1 MLTTPMVFKR
11 YHTIKSRSAQAHVVD
26 KTYDAFSKQYRG
38 DVRLLMESKF
48 WKLGKLQS
56 HGLGRTFSSLKLV
69 FSED

>member
-1 MLTTPMVFKR
+1 MLTTPIVFKR
-11 YHTIKSRSAQAHVVD
+11 YQSIKSRSAQAHVVD
-26 KTYDAFSKQYRG
+26 KTYDSFPKQYLG

-56 HGLGRTFSSLKLV
+56 HGLGRTFSNLKLV